1 MNDVRHAFSEAS
13 AGFFD
18 AVLSIPEDAWS
29 APGLGVWTVREL
41 VGHTSRALV
50 TIEDYLDTM
59 PAEVTIR
66 TPVDYYTAG
75 LKIATPGLHDGVA
88 ERGRQAGAALGDDPV
103 AAIREIVLRVVDRVA
118 SEPDDAVC
126 TSRFGGMLLI
136 DYLPTRIVELT
147 VHCIDLTDALDRP
160 PTVRPAAVA
169 LTVDIMSQVADP
181 LVVIRSLGGRATL
194 PEGYN
199 VFG

>member
-1 MNDVRHAFSEAS
+1 MTDVRQAFSEAT
-13 AGFFD
+13 AGFVD
-18 AVLSIPEDAWS
+18 AVLSVPEDAWA
-29 APGLGVWTVREL
+29 APGLGVWTVRDL

-50 TIEDYLDTM
+50 TVEQYLDTM

-66 TPVDYYTAG
+66 TPLDYYTAG
-75 LKIATPGLHDGVA
+75 LQAATPALHDGVA

-103 AAIREIVLRVVDRVA
+103 AAIRAIAQRVVDRVA
-118 SEPDDAVC
+118 NEPDDAVC

-147 VHCIDLTDALDRP
+147 VHTLDLTDALDRP
-160 PTVRPAAVA
+160 PTVRPDAVA
-169 LTVDIMSQVADP
+169 LTTAIMAQIADP
-181 LVVIRSLGGRATL
+181 LVLIRSLGGRAAL
-194 PEGYN
+194 PDGFN

>member
-1 MNDVRHAFSEAS
+1 MTDIRHAFSEAS
-13 AGFFD
+13 AGFVD
-18 AVLSIPEDAWS
+18 AVLAIPDDAWS

-50 TIEDYLDTM
+50 TVEEYLDTM

-66 TPVDYYTAG
+66 TPLDYYTAG
-75 LKIATPGLHDGVA
+75 LQVATPAIHEGVA

-103 AAIREIVLRVVDRVA
+103 AAIREIVHRVVGRVA

-147 VHCIDLTDALDRP
+147 VHSLDITDAIDRP
-160 PTVRPAAVA
+160 PTIRPAAIA
-169 LTVDIMSQVADP
+169 LTTGIMAAIADP
-181 LVVIRSLGGRATL
+181 LVLIRSLGGRATL
-194 PEGYN
+194 PEGFN